1 MPKRKWDRNK
11 VRKEFLESDI
21 DEVKRFMQETYK
33 IYNGEIAKHTTGWA
47 KEKQA
52 RKKAV
57 LDQALENS
65 IQKEADNLEIPMAT
79 LKKAKNAAI
88 ARVINMLAKDKDDDK
103 DGKPGKPG
111 DKKKKPKPELTIA
124 DIEKILRILKTELGE
139 PVTINKND
147 NVNTEKL
154 EAIHVVMSQQSIDE
168 YKNDM

>member
-1 MPKRKWDRNK
+1 
-11 VRKEFLESDI
+11 
-21 DEVKRFMQETYK
+21 
-33 IYNGEIAKHTTGWA
+33 
-47 KEKQA
+47 
-52 RKKAV
+52 
-57 LDQALENS
+57 
-65 IQKEADNLEIPMAT
+65 
-79 LKKAKNAAI
+79 
-88 ARVINMLAKDKDDDK
+88 MLAKDKDDDK
-103 DGKPGKPG
+103 DGKPG